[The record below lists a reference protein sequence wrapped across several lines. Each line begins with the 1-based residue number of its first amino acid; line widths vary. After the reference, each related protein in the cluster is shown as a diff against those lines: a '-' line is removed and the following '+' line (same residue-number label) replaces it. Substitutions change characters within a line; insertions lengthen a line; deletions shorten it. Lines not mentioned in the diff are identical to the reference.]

1 MGKLLK
7 LPGSWQRDRIVVRCW
22 GGPGVCYLEIIPKFL
37 QSRVDVGLEKCYIVI
52 RNRVKV
58 FDTTDWW
65 NYLRNQSLCF
75 LGVR

>member
-37 QSRVDVGLEKCYIVI
+37 QSMVDVGLEKWYNVVEIE
-52 RNRVKV
+52 
-58 FDTTDWW
+58 
-65 NYLRNQSLCF
+65 
-75 LGVR
+75 